1 MKCRIDGEHWLMKTP
16 VAHRGLHAAE
26 KGIPENSF
34 KAYAAAVE
42 KGYPI
47 EMDVQLTKDNKL
59 VCFHDDNLKR
69 VTGED
74 SLIWDKTLDEVENLR
89 LSGTSEKIPIVDEVV
104 KRLDGY
110 KGEFVVQSFDPFIM
124 KEFRVKRPDFIR
136 GQLIDK
142 SRHKQLPWIADKL
155 LSVAFFNFIVKPD
168 FMNMNVVYIP
178 VSKRMRKNKRLITWT
193 IRTEEDKA
201 KAMKY
206 ADNYIFEN
214 IRP

>member
-1 MKCRIDGEHWLMKTP
+1 MKCRIGDEHWLMKTP

-34 KAYAAAVE
+34 KAYAAAIE

-89 LSGTSEKIPIVDEVV
+89 LSGTDEKIPTFDEFLSFIDGRVPIVIELKSQRTKGVIADEVI

-124 KEFRVKRPDFIR
+124 KEFRVKRPDF
-136 GQLIDK
+136 
-142 SRHKQLPWIADKL
+142 
-155 LSVAFFNFIVKPD
+155 
-168 FMNMNVVYIP
+168 MNMNVVYIP
-178 VSKRMRKNKRLITWT
+178 VSTRMRKNKRLITWT